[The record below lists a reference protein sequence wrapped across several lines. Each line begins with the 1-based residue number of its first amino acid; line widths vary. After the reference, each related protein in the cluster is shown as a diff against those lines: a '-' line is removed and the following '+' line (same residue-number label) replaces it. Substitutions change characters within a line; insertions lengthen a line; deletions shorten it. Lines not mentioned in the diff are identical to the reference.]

1 MIEVNTKPK
10 AGLNVSKLA
19 ISLNSAA
26 EFNMQFSVVGWG
38 KYTNAEGDDVWGNN
52 PIVSTLLLVSGAAWS
67 GWVPGAAASDADY
80 IAGLALAQLG
90 LERDDTVVAVEQPAA
105 EEEAEVEEVEEE
117 AEESEEESG

>member
-38 KYTNAEGDDVWGNN
+38 QYPGPDGKAVWGST
-52 PIVSTLLLVSGAAWS
+52 PIVSTLLRVDGEAWTNW
-67 GWVPGAAASDADY
+67 GKTPGQTDTDY
-80 IAGLALAQLG
+80 IIGLALDALG
-90 LERDDTVVAVEQPAA
+90 LERDNTAIAVEEPAA
-105 EEEAEVEEVEEE
+105 EETPAEEPTEEE
-117 AEESEEESG
+117 TE

>member
-26 EFNMQFSVVGWG
+26 EFNMQFNVVGWG

-67 GWVPGAAASDADY
+67 GWVPGAAPSDADY

-90 LERDDTVVAVEQPAA
+90 LERDDTVIVVEQPAA
-105 EEEAEVEEVEEE
+105 EVEEEVEEVEEE
-117 AEESEEESG
+117 AEETEEASD

>member
-38 KYTNAEGDDVWGNN
+38 QYPGPDGKAVWGST
-52 PIVSTLLLVSGAAWS
+52 PIVSTILRVDGAAWTN
-67 GWVPGAAASDADY
+67 WVPGAAPSDADY

-105 EEEAEVEEVEEE
+105 EEAP
-117 AEESEEESG
+117 AEETVEDEAAE